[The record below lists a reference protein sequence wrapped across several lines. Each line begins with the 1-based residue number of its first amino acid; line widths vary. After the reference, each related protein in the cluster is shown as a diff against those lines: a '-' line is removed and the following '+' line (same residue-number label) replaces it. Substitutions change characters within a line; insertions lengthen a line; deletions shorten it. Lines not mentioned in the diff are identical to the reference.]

1 MEVKDQA
8 DDFSWLRVFPKDG
21 DKWVITLNR
30 EHPFMNSFTVADPDS
45 LEPILR
51 IALALGIAEIQ
62 GISAGYESAQF
73 LRIQV
78 NEILRNFLSSRSDVD
93 LIYEGDN
100 D

>member
-1 MEVKDQA
+1 
-8 DDFSWLRVFPKDG
+8 
-21 DKWVITLNR
+21 
-30 EHPFMNSFTVADPDS
+30 MNSFTVADPDS